1 LGRCSL
7 GAPHDVVEA
16 RAQALRG
23 VRRLMRYLRLFGV
36 QLRASVQVTMQY
48 RAEFIFGVLITFF
61 YVFWNVVPMFV
72 LWAQRET
79 IAGWTLE
86 ETALVTAWFTFLR
99 AILDGTVQP
108 SLQAV
113 IEHIR
118 KGTLDFVLLKPA
130 DAQFLV
136 STARFEVFNVVDA
149 TAAVA
154 LAVWALH
161 RLHRVPSGAQI
172 ATAMVLTV
180 AAAALL
186 YALAILVIS
195 AAFYVVRLD
204 NLIYLFNSVF
214 DAARWPSTVFRG
226 VWRFVFTFVV
236 PLALMTTYPA
246 LALLG
251 RLAPATAATALAGAA
266 VFFVGARWVWK
277 RAIGHYRSASS

>member
-1 LGRCSL
+1 M
-7 GAPHDVVEA
+7 
-16 RAQALRG
+16 
-23 VRRLMRYLRLFGV
+23 MRYLRLFGV

-48 RAEFIFGVLITFF
+48 RAEFLFGCVITLF

-72 LWAQRET
+72 LWAQRPT
-79 IAGWTLE
+79 IAGWSLE
-86 ETALVTAWFTFLR
+86 EAALVTAWFTFLR
-99 AILDGTVQP
+99 AILDGAVQP

-113 IEHIR
+113 VEHIR

-136 STARFEVFNVVDA
+136 STARFEVMNFVDA
-149 TAAVA
+149 LAAIGLAAWA
-154 LAVWALH
+154 LA
-161 RLHRVPSGAQI
+161 RLHHVPSLGEL
-172 ATAMVLTV
+172 ATALLLTV

-186 YALAILVIS
+186 YALAILVIA

-214 DAARWPSTVFRG
+214 DAARWPASVFRG
-226 VWRFVFTFVV
+226 IWRVLFTFVV

-251 RLAPATAATALAGAA
+251 RLAPLTAVSALGGAA
-266 VFFVGARWVWK
+266 LFFGLSRVVWR

>member
-1 LGRCSL
+1 
-7 GAPHDVVEA
+7 
-16 RAQALRG
+16 
-23 VRRLMRYLRLFGV
+23 MRYLRLFAV

-48 RAEFIFGVLITFF
+48 RAEFFFSMVVTSF

-72 LWAQRET
+72 LWTQRET

-86 ETALVTAWFTFLR
+86 EAALVTAWFTFLR
-99 AILDGTVQP
+99 AILDGAVQP

-113 IEHIR
+113 VEHIR

-136 STARFEVFNVVDA
+136 STARFEVFNFVDA
-149 TAAVA
+149 TAAVL
-154 LAVWALH
+154 LAVWALQ
-161 RLHRVPSGAQI
+161 RLHRVPTFGQI
-172 ATAMVLTV
+172 ATALMLTI

-214 DAARWPSTVFRG
+214 DAARWPASVFRG
-226 VWRFVFTFVV
+226 VWRILFTFVV

-251 RLAPATAATALAGAA
+251 RLDAGTALRALGGALA
-266 VFFVGARWVWK
+266 FVVLARAVWK